1 MFFDSH
7 AHLNFKPFQKDYHGV
22 IERCFKNN
30 VWLINVGSK
39 YDTSEKAISIAENYQ
54 KGVWA
59 AIGLHPTHVG
69 DEIFVYQKYL
79 ALARSSDKVVA
90 IGETGL
96 DYAVFVRKRSERLQK
111 RASAAAESEGG
122 LHQEIKIIKEKQKE
136 VFLKHIELAQELN
149 KPLIIHCR
157 LAHEDLIEIL
167 FTKVS
172 RRPSYNFS
180 NGENLFRGVIH
191 CFTGNQE
198 QAEKYLE
205 MGFYLGFTGIITYSS
220 EYDKLIK
227 DLPLEKILIET
238 DCPYLT
244 PVPYRG
250 QRNEP
255 LYVKYVAQK
264 IADIHGLPLEKVA
277 EQTVT
282 NALNLFQIL
291 L

>member
-7 AHLNFKPFQKDYHGV
+7 AHLNFKAFNNDYPK
-22 IERCFKNN
+22 IIKKCLEENL
-30 VWLINVGSK
+30 WLINVGSK
-39 YDTSEKAISIAENYQ
+39 YDTSEKAISIAENYE

-69 DEIFVYQKYL
+69 DENFDYQKYL
-79 ALARSSDKVVA
+79 ELAKNPKVVA

-96 DYAVFVRKRSERLQK
+96 DFYRTRDPRL
-111 RASAAAESEGG
+111 
-122 LHQEIKIIKEKQKE
+122 KEKQKE
-136 VFLKHIELAQELN
+136 LFQQHLELAKELD
-149 KPLIIHCR
+149 KPLILHCR
-157 LAHEDLIEIL
+157 DAYDELLKLLALQA
-167 FTKVS
+167 S
-172 RRPSYNFS
+172 SYK
-180 NGENLFRGVIH
+180 LQGVIH
-191 CFTGNQE
+191 CFSGNRQ
-198 QAEKYLE
+198 QAKQYLE
-205 MGFYLGFTGIITYSS
+205 MGFLLGFTGIITYSS

-244 PVPYRG
+244 PIPHRG

-264 IADIHGLPLEKVA
+264 IAEIRGLSLEKIA
-277 EQTVT
+277 EQTAN